1 MTDEKSTEGGVVANT
16 KAAVVE
22 EGKITAENK
31 EQIERWKILAEKAQ
45 ALLLE
50 DKGLCRVVGAM
61 LASRQLYAMALHDMD
76 MRVDNMDIDDRE
88 RDELKEVFVSSA
100 AKQASHPF
108 DEQDLFQGMR
118 ETVIPWMEEVSK
130 EHNEVEL
137 GRQREEYAA
146 SEQERRSRRV
156 SIGLLYDQVMRE
168 DGTCEEVSS
177 LDRERALVL
186 AGWRPAVLW
195 VINNILKDTTA
206 VGSLSD
212 PETPRQSVLL
222 SREVPMQEDPR
233 ILAIGEN
240 AWANCAKSNTS
251 WAKTFLGTYLDKLKD
266 PLDLFVVTDLVHA
279 RKGHGF
285 QSISSR
291 ANDAQKTLRKWTTKM
306 GSAFVGGVLL
316 ESQKLPDLNSPDWE
330 KLRLFTNLRGV
341 SVEVNDD
348 ETYNILIGRFS
359 RVENVPKK
367 DVESFAGS
375 DIITP

>member
-1 MTDEKSTEGGVVANT
+1 
-16 KAAVVE
+16 
-22 EGKITAENK
+22 
-31 EQIERWKILAEKAQ
+31 
-45 ALLLE
+45 
-50 DKGLCRVVGAM
+50 
-61 LASRQLYAMALHDMD
+61 
-76 MRVDNMDIDDRE
+76 
-88 RDELKEVFVSSA
+88 
-100 AKQASHPF
+100 
-108 DEQDLFQGMR
+108 
-118 ETVIPWMEEVSK
+118 MEEVSK

-137 GRQREEYAA
+137 SRQREEYAA

-156 SIGLLYDQVMRE
+156 SIGLLYDQVMQE
-168 DGTCEEVSS
+168 DGTCEEVWS
-177 LDRERALVL
+177 LDRDRALVL
-186 AGWRPAVLW
+186 VGWRPAVLW
-195 VINNILKDTTA
+195 AINNILKDITA
-206 VGSLSD
+206 IGSLSD

-266 PLDLFVVTDLVHA
+266 PLDLFVVTDLLHA

-306 GSAFVGGVLL
+306 GSAFVAGVLL